1 VDRSGGAA
9 HATGDPASVRTRRPY
24 AEPEDLPW
32 EDVAPRDERNRFR
45 IYRVKDGGEPELVA
59 TAATPEAVGVALVT
73 LGREGEFE
81 DHAVGLLDAL
91 ADPEKATGSWVLTP
105 WCAAP
110 RELSAAGRV
119 LRTGR
124 EDVRRARG

>member
-1 VDRSGGAA
+1 MARM
-9 HATGDPASVRTRRPY
+9 RTRRPH
-24 AEPEDLPW
+24 AEREDLPW

-59 TAATPEAVGVALVT
+59 TAATPGAVGLALVT
-73 LGREGEFE
+73 LGREGEF
-81 DHAVGLLDAL
+81 DDQAVGVLDAL